1 VDTGD
6 AKTRS
11 ENYLTRI
18 RKNQTGMHIRSIR
31 FLHDTFPTG
40 TWYPFSLDVF
50 KKTDL
55 LAFLRPVTFFIGENG
70 TGKSTLLR
78 AIASCCTIHIWEEH
92 VGLRDPKNRYED
104 LLHQSLRIEWADGK
118 VPGSF
123 FASENF
129 RHFAEA
135 LDQWGRADAGCLD
148 YFGKSSLIVKSHG
161 QSHMA
166 FFKNRFAKKGLY
178 LLDEPENALSP
189 KWQLELLRLLRE
201 FSLRR
206 DVQFI
211 IATHSPILLALPEAE
226 IYSFD
231 AAPIRKVEYED
242 TDYYRIYRDF
252 LDNRAKYMDSI

>member
-1 VDTGD
+1 
-6 AKTRS
+6 
-11 ENYLTRI
+11 
-18 RKNQTGMHIRSIR
+18 MHIRSIS
-31 FLHDTFPTG
+31 FLHTSFPT
-40 TWYPFSLDVF
+40 TTRYPFSLAVF
-50 KKTDL
+50 QETRT
-55 LAFLRPVTFFIGENG
+55 LAFHAPVTFFVGENG

-78 AIASCCTIHIWEEH
+78 AIARSCTIHIWEEH
-92 VGLRDPKNRYED
+92 EGRRDPENRYED
-104 LLHQSLRIEWADGK
+104 QLHRFLSIEQEDGR
-118 VPGSF
+118 VSGSF

-135 LDQWGRADAGCLD
+135 LDQWGRADVGCLD
-148 YFGKSSLIVKSHG
+148 YFGRSSLIVKSHG

-166 FFKNRFAKKGLY
+166 FFKNRFARKGLY

-189 KWQLELLRLLRE
+189 KRQLELLGLLRHLATRGE
-201 FSLRR
+201 

-231 AAPIRKVEYED
+231 AAPIRKVAYED

-252 LDNRAKYMDSI
+252 LNNRGKYLDGS